1 MSISTEELIAINGL
15 LIEREVAFARVGSIE
30 QSINELLGGD
40 YPFPAPEAIPP
51 STQKRKT
58 KKKAA
63 RAAKPKGPPKLRRLR
78 SPEVAYRIHTIEQ
91 GQPQQREATD
101 LKPLEAI
108 IKGTITGIRLSKV
121 ETLNSSGEAV
131 EVIYQG

>member
-1 MSISTEELIAINGL
+1 MSISSEELIAINGL
-15 LIEREVAFARVGSIE
+15 LIKREVAFARVGSIE

-40 YPFPAPEAIPP
+40 YPFPTPEAIPP
-51 STQKRKT
+51 STQKRKG

-63 RAAKPKGPPKLRRLR
+63 KAKKPQGPPKLRRLR

-91 GQPQQREATD
+91 GQPQQRDASD

-108 IKGTITGIRLSKV
+108 IKGTIAGIKLTKA

-131 EVIYQG
+131 EVLFQA